1 MAGNM
6 AVKFFKSKPANLSFS
21 TASEAVSIGN
31 FVTVRSP
38 PFLRSPFLLPP
49 PGFNNQSSPKD
60 GSSGRKSPQN
70 LSAITNNNGSQSQSQ
85 LKGSADGSSLLN
97 NCFLCTTPV
106 TSADGSFFP
115 EEAQN
120 APKRSPRPLSASYNN
135 TNNSKLVP
143 SGATAAGKPS
153 VVFRL
158 SPNPHVTA
166 LRSPIS
172 EGGGRV
178 PTPPPWVFNPRDRTP
193 LFFPVSPISRSS
205 PLPLAIS
212 KDPTKQDGLLVQRG
226 KKTYRGKPIPNTDY
240 LMVFSP

>member
-1 MAGNM
+1 M

-21 TASEAVSIGN
+21 TASEAVGMGS

-70 LSAITNNNGSQSQSQ
+70 LSAITNNGSQSQSQ

-120 APKRSPRPLSASYNN
+120 APKRSPRPLSTSYNN
-135 TNNSKLVP
+135 SNNPTKLN
-143 SGATAAGKPS
+143 GATAAGKPS

-166 LRSPIS
+166 IRSPIS

-226 KKTYRGKPIPNTDY
+226 KKTYRGKAIPNTDY
-240 LMVFSP
+240 LLVFSP